1 MTIHVKRKI
10 HSRPFTLSN
19 MQKKHPNEWNLTQ
32 KNAAFRYFFVPLHRQ
47 CIESERLER
56 MRKNSAQ
63 QLETIISYSFLK
75 RIRPVRL
82 KDAESGDRFAVI
94 LHFNRNISV
103 YFQIYSHLFII

>member
-1 MTIHVKRKI
+1 MRKTPKRVK
-10 HSRPFTLSN
+10 FNT
-19 MQKKHPNEWNLTQ
+19 
-32 KNAAFRYFFVPLHRQ
+32 KNASFRYFFVPLHRQ

-94 LHFNRNISV
+94 LHFNRNRSV